1 MAEGGTRFESVLFDL
16 DGTLTDPRVAITTS
30 MVYALRELGATAP
43 AADELTWC
51 IGPPLRENF
60 AKLLGA
66 SRGDLVER
74 AAQIYLRRYATE
86 GVRETVV
93 YPGIDTMLRKLS
105 TRAKLYLATSKFVDH
120 AEQVLRGFSLRQY
133 FAGAFGSQ
141 RDGSMAAK
149 TDLVRFILKTEKLSP
164 DRAVIIGDREHD
176 IIGGKA
182 NGVFTIG
189 VTYGYGSRAELE
201 RAGTDEICQSPAE
214 ITSFIEPFLEL

>member
-1 MAEGGTRFESVLFDL
+1 MTQSTKPFDSILFDL

-30 MVYALRELGATAP
+30 MVHALRELGMTSP
-43 AADELTWC
+43 SADELTWC

-66 SRGDLVER
+66 NRGDLVER

-93 YPGIDTMLRKLS
+93 YPGIDTMLRALS

-120 AEQVLRGFSLRQY
+120 AEAVLQAFSLRQY
-133 FAGAFGSQ
+133 FADVFGSQ
-141 RDGSMAAK
+141 RDGTMAAK
-149 TDLVRFILKTEKLSP
+149 TDLVRFILRTAGISREG
-164 DRAVIIGDREHD
+164 AVIVGDREHD

-182 NGVFTIG
+182 NGIFTIG

-201 RAGTDEICQSPAE
+201 RAGADKICDSPAE
-214 ITSFIEPFLEL
+214 IVSLIIDPES